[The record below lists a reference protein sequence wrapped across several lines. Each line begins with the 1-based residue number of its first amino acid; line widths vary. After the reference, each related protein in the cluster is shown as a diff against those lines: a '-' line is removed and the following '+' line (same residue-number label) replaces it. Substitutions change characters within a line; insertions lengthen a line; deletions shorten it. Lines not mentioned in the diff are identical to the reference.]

1 VPDRLRVV
9 VADDHYLVREG
20 IAALLTGDD
29 VEVVAAVADADALTD
44 AVDEHR
50 PDAVLTDIRM
60 PPHNATDGIDA
71 ARRIRRQHPAIG
83 VVVLSQHL
91 EDEYVRALFADG
103 SAGLGYLLKERIGQR
118 AELLDALRRTARGDS
133 VLDRSVVD
141 VLLAKPQSDRLS
153 VLTDREREVL
163 GHMATGLPNAAIA
176 ERMYLSLSSVEK
188 HVSAIFVKLD
198 LGEEQATHRRVA
210 AVLTYLEHARP

>member
-1 VPDRLRVV
+1 MPDPLRVI

-29 VEVVAAVADADALTD
+29 VEVLAAVADADALTD

-71 ARRIRRQHPAIG
+71 ARRIRRRHPAIG

-141 VLLAKPQSDRLS
+141 VLLAKPQANRLS

-188 HVSAIFVKLD
+188 HVSAIFAKLD

>member
-1 VPDRLRVV
+1 MCDRLHVV

-29 VEVVAAVADADALTD
+29 VEVVAAVADADALMD
-44 AVDEHR
+44 AVDVHR

-71 ARRIRRQHPAIG
+71 ARRIRRRHPAIG

-141 VLLAKPQSDRLS
+141 VLLAKPQANRLS

-176 ERMYLSLSSVEK
+176 DRMYLSLSSVEK
-188 HVSAIFVKLD
+188 HVSAIFAKLD